1 MFPAGN
7 IKELHHNAH
16 TLWWINALYYRAT
29 KCCCIKLVKYKIF
42 NFFFLKRNNQQS
54 NLKNEF
60 YWHLKP
66 GNRWRISK
74 KKKKFKS
81 FKRSVDYNCINY
93 WYIFYHLR
101 LYSMNPP
108 MNLNMIFLAILIKIL
123 FTKTKMF

>member
-42 NFFFLKRNNQQS
+42 IFFFLKEIINKVTWKMS
-54 NLKNEF
+54 FTGTWNLEIDEE
-60 YWHLKP
+60 YP
-66 GNRWRISK
+66 K
-74 KKKKFKS
+74 KKKKIKS

-93 WYIFYHLR
+93 WYIFYHLK